1 MGVSLYID
9 SGLVEPY
16 SKNISAVGKIGK
28 LDNTTKEHK
37 GVVRRGRPYNHEQET
52 KYEKY

>member
-16 SKNISAVGKIGK
+16 SKNVSAAGKIVK
-28 LDNTTKEHK
+28 LNNTTKEHK
-37 GVVRRGRPYNHEQET
+37 GLVHRGRPYNHEQVT
-52 KYEKY
+52 KYKKY